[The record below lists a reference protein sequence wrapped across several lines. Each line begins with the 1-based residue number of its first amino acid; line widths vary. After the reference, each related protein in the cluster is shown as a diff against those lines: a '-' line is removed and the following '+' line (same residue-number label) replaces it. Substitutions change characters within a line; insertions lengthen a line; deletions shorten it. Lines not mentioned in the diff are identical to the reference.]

1 MSPEADIVVR
11 GALPSDGPAVHALI
25 ERVGT
30 LELNSGYAYLLL
42 CDHFGSTSVVA
53 ERDGQLLGTVLGYR
67 PPSRPDA
74 IFVWQV
80 GVDPAARGTG
90 LGKKLLRAFTRT
102 PGAAGARFL
111 EATVAPSNAASRAL
125 FTSFAR
131 AESAPLA
138 EQPGYGAPHLPMGH
152 EPEPLLRI
160 GPLSVS
166 SLSLATSPTSPSP
179 NFTSDRPKGPRS
191 HA

>member
-1 MSPEADIVVR
+1 MSPKGDIVIR
-11 GALPSDGPAVHALI
+11 GARATDGPAVHALVAA
-25 ERVGT
+25 VGT
-30 LELNSGYAYLLL
+30 LELNTGYAYLLL

-53 ERDGQLLGTVLGYR
+53 ERDGRLLGAVLGYR

-74 IFVWQV
+74 VFVWQV
-80 GVDPAARGTG
+80 GVHPDARGTG
-90 LGKKLLRAFTRT
+90 LGKKLLAAFARSA
-102 PGAAGARFL
+102 GAAGARYL

-131 AESAPLA
+131 SESAPL
-138 EQPGYGAPHLPMGH
+138 EEHPGYGAPHLPEGH

-160 GPLSVS
+160 GPLA
-166 SLSLATSPTSPSP
+166 LSPS
-179 NFTSDRPKGPRS
+179 TSDRPTGPRS

>member
-1 MSPEADIVVR
+1 MSPKQDIVIR
-11 GALPSDGPAVHALI
+11 GARPTDGPAVHALI
-25 ERVGT
+25 AQVGT
-30 LELNSGYAYLLL
+30 LELNTGYAYLLL

-53 ERDGQLLGTVLGYR
+53 ERDGLLLGAVLGYR

-74 IFVWQV
+74 VFVWQV

-90 LGKKLLRAFTRT
+90 LGKKLLAAFART
-102 PGAAGARFL
+102 PGAAGTRFL

-131 AESAPLA
+131 AEGAPLEELA
-138 EQPGYGAPHLPMGH
+138 GYGAPHLPEGH

-160 GPLSVS
+160 GPLT
-166 SLSLATSPTSPSP
+166 LSTTSTSEGPT
-179 NFTSDRPKGPRS
+179 GPRS